1 MDSSPNFNYQKE
13 AVISTFE
20 HRQTS
25 LTCLE
30 QGLASGGGR
39 GALYRVDTGTWPLM
53 SLSWFIFKWLWIQ
66 SSQDKLSSHL

>member
-1 MDSSPNFNYQKE
+1 MDSNLSFHYQKE
-13 AVISTFE
+13 AVISTSE

-30 QGLASGGGR
+30 QGLARGGGR

-53 SLSWFIFKWLWIQ
+53 SLSWFIFKWLWRQ
-66 SSQDKLSSHL
+66 SSQAKLSSHL

>member
-1 MDSSPNFNYQKE
+1 MDSNLNFIYQKE
-13 AVISTFE
+13 AVISTSE

-30 QGLASGGGR
+30 QGLARGGGR
-39 GALYRVDTGTWPLM
+39 GALYRVVSGTWPLM

-66 SSQDKLSSHL
+66 SSQDK